1 MGKKHKLFEKFEWP
15 EPEDDY
21 EADRS
26 DFSDPFSNFD
36 SFINACDQSKSQAS
50 DEEETDVESIPF
62 ARTYLWKE
70 DDSDDEDT
78 ASASEEPSAASE
90 SRYDL
95 PFMIERF
102 ENTGSDAEE
111 PDEEDRVSFA
121 SCVSARLFDDA
132 KDEVEDE
139 SESDPEFTEQIAS
152 IKQQITGIVPIKPV
166 VAATVK
172 NENAKRHT
180 LQDMQVAL
188 QLAVPIIYHNGGLYY
203 YNGRTYSAIGS
214 SPDLLAIIR
223 QKVSH
228 SGFFCASTKQFA
240 ELFNYMLA
248 DKERLTPVRYEE
260 RLTQSKYMVVLKN
273 GVLDMESMRLI
284 SHSPRYLTFHE
295 LDAEWIDDEPEIFN
309 RFLEEISGGNKQIQR
324 RIKEATG
331 CLLAGHNHSKAF
343 FIMGISGNSG
353 KSTLGRLLHRLLGDD
368 KVCSISTYQ
377 LSERFA
383 LGGTRNKVLCL
394 AMDIPN
400 GYLNRT
406 AVSIIKSI
414 SGGDSIAI
422 EQKYEHPQ
430 YIVSGMRFLF
440 GSNYP
445 LTIPREFDED
455 AFWDRMIILPFL
467 FSIPRDQADMNL
479 LEKMLDEKDA
489 IVSACL
495 RAYRR
500 VIKNNCQF
508 SACDAADEMK
518 AEWRG
523 SQADSF
529 SFQSFWQGQI
539 EVTGNAENELY
550 AGDLYDAYVRYC
562 QQNNQTPISHTNMKA
577 WIRQNIDPRLCYEK
591 RLHKTN
597 TNPRAGYVG
606 IHLSTQE

>member
-1 MGKKHKLFEKFEWP
+1 MGKKHKLFEEFEWP

-26 DFSDPFSNFD
+26 NFSDPFSNFD

-62 ARTYLWKE
+62 ARTYLWKG
-70 DDSDDEDT
+70 DDSDDEEDT
-78 ASASEEPSAASE
+78 VSSSEESSAAQE
-90 SRYDL
+90 SQHDL

-102 ENTGSDAEE
+102 EKTSSDTDE
-111 PDEEDRVSFA
+111 PDEEDRVSFG
-121 SCVSARLFDDA
+121 SYVSAQLFDNA
-132 KDEVEDE
+132 GEDEEDE
-139 SESDPEFTEQIAS
+139 SEPDREFAEQIAS

-172 NENAKRHT
+172 NENAKRQT
-180 LQDMQVAL
+180 LQDMQAAL

-228 SGFFCASTKQFA
+228 TGFSCASTKQFA

-248 DKERLTPVRYEE
+248 DKERLAPVHYSE
-260 RLTQSKYMVVLKN
+260 RLAQSKYMVVLKN
-273 GVLDMESMRLI
+273 GVLDMETLRLI

-295 LDAEWIDDEPEIFN
+295 LDAEWTDDEPEIFN
-309 RFLEEISGGNKQIQR
+309 KFLEEISGGNKQIKR
-324 RIKEATG
+324 RMKEVLG
-331 CLLAGHNHSKAF
+331 CLLSGQQLKAF
-343 FIMGISGNSG
+343 FIMGTAANSG

-414 SGGDSIAI
+414 SGGDSITI
-422 EQKYEHPQ
+422 EMKYEHPQ

-489 IVSACL
+489 IVSDCL
-495 RAYRR
+495 RTYRR

-523 SQADSF
+523 NQADSF
-529 SFQSFWQGQI
+529 SFQSFWQRQI

-562 QQNNQTPISHTNMKA
+562 QQNNQTPISHANMKA

-597 TNPRAGYVG
+597 SNPRAGYVG